1 MKINNKVLVEVI
13 GVLTVSASLIFVG
26 MQLLLER
33 KVAIAE
39 QYFNRTESAKED
51 RRSFL
56 ASAIYFQEIEEWWAT
71 GERPPYWNE
80 DWKLAKQ
87 LDKGE
92 YTVATIRH
100 RTLEL
105 QLSILGYDNIY
116 FQYQQGLID
125 ENTWQHFREQIKGA
139 MTADPELTRA
149 IYLNNA
155 RATLLPV
162 VQEIRDEIDA
172 KR

>member
-1 MKINNKVLVEVI
+1 MKMSNKVVVEMI

-26 MQLLLER
+26 MQLMLER
-33 KVAIAE
+33 KIAIAE

-51 RRSFL
+51 RRSL
-56 ASAIYFQEIEEWWAT
+56 LLSPIYFQEIEEWWAT

-80 DWKLAKQ
+80 EWKLAKQ
-87 LDKGE
+87 LDQGA
-92 YTVATIRH
+92 YSVATVRH

-116 FQYQQGLID
+116 FQYQQGLLD
-125 ENTWQHFREQIKGA
+125 EKTWQHFRGQIKGA
-139 MTADPELTRA
+139 MIADPELIRA

-162 VQEIRDEIDA
+162 VEDIRDEIDA
-172 KR
+172 ER